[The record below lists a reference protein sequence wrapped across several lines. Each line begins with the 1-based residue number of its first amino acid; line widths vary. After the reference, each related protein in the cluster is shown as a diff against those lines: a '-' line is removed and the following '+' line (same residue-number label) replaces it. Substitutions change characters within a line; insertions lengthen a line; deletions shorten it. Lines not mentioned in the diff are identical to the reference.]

1 MLRDPIYILLSLYD
15 KKTDNRIMKTKIL
28 ILFLATMILTLS
40 HLQAQEKNDTI
51 DKKKKKE
58 KPVLLTPYH
67 KNVIKFNP
75 TPMLLFADVR
85 NITFSYERMINKD
98 MSLAL
103 QVGYLLFPRVITDT
117 VAHLITLSEG
127 SKKGINLSF
136 DYRYY
141 PFSRNRRPAPD
152 GLYLGG
158 YLSYYGFQFKN
169 NFDILYTTVDQNGSI
184 TGKLNV
190 VNLGLELGY
199 QFIFWKRLSLDLL
212 LFGPS
217 LSYYQGNL
225 DIQGNLDEDELANL
239 NQELVD
245 KLLARFPSLKELFS
259 EDGLKFTGNRTNFG
273 LGFRYSIQ
281 LGFHF

>member
-1 MLRDPIYILLSLYD
+1 
-15 KKTDNRIMKTKIL
+15 MKTKIL
-28 ILFLATMILTLS
+28 LLFLATMILSLS

-75 TPMLLFADVR
+75 TPMLLFGNVR
-85 NITFSYERMINKD
+85 NITFSYERMIKKD
-98 MSLAL
+98 QSLVL
-103 QVGYLLFPRVITDT
+103 QVGYLLFPRIISDT
-117 VAHLITLSEG
+117 VAHLISLADGT
-127 SKKGINLSF
+127 KNGINLSF

-141 PFSRNRRPAPD
+141 PLSRNRRPAPD
-152 GLYLGG
+152 GLYIGG

-169 NFDILYTTVDQNGSI
+169 NFNVLYTTVDQNGTIS
-184 TGKLNV
+184 GKLNV

-199 QFIFWKRLSLDLL
+199 QFIFWKRLSVDLL

-217 LSYYQGNL
+217 LSYYHGNL
-225 DIQGNLDEDELANL
+225 DIKGNLDEEEIANL

-259 EDGLKFTGNRTNFG
+259 EDGLKFTGTRTNFG